1 MPAPGPARTLI
12 HPVFPPQLEAR
23 ARETL
28 SVILMQLGAL
38 PGARPE
44 HLEGLRICVNVMAD
58 AILEGPGLLFDPS
71 DPVQLREHQYAH
83 PARVA
88 QLAML
93 LTHLAGGQRPHMR
106 AAGTASLLMN
116 VGYAKMRA
124 TDVESEEAFGS
135 EQLLQMRPHPQ
146 LSVKLLRHSGLPQD
160 VLDAILQHH
169 ERWDGSGYPQ
179 GLRKSQISPIA
190 RVVAAAD
197 VYVALCSP
205 RFQRKPYARQQVEA
219 FFTGASG
226 TQFDPRVVRVLLEDL
241 PGAVLFEAPLED

>member
-1 MPAPGPARTLI
+1 MRSLLYLYLSEATAVSSPGPARTLI

-58 AILEGPGLLFDPS
+58 AILDGPGSLFDPS

-93 LTHLAGGQRPHMR
+93 FTHLAGGQR
-106 AAGTASLLMN
+106 GTC
-116 VGYAKMRA
+116 
-124 TDVESEEAFGS
+124 
-135 EQLLQMRPHPQ
+135 
-146 LSVKLLRHSGLPQD
+146 GLP
-160 VLDAILQHH
+160 AP
-169 ERWDGSGYPQ
+169 R
-179 GLRKSQISPIA
+179 R
-190 RVVAAAD
+190 
-197 VYVALCSP
+197 CS
-205 RFQRKPYARQQVEA
+205 
-219 FFTGASG
+219 
-226 TQFDPRVVRVLLEDL
+226 
-241 PGAVLFEAPLED
+241 